1 MRRRV
6 QLLPAVAIAA
16 GALLSIKVAGVW
28 LGGGWWFAFD
38 HPPDIEITGS
48 TAPAK
53 EKPKPPPEPPAGKPV
68 NLDQAP
74 VSAERG
80 ILEKLGQRR
89 QELEERQRE
98 LDTREQLLKAADKK
112 LEDRLN
118 ELKQLEQKP
127 PGAPDQVAG
136 VPGQPGHAEAQ
147 PSIRNLVTMY
157 EAMKPKDAAKVFD
170 RLDLRVLVPVVTAM
184 NPKKMSEVLAAMT
197 PEAAGKLTVEL
208 AMRSLKGTAPPK
220 PATDPSLLPAGEL
233 QAIDPKRQ

>member
-6 QLLPAVAIAA
+6 QLLPAVSIAA
-16 GALLSIKVAGVW
+16 GALLSIKIAQIW
-28 LGGGWWFAFD
+28 LGYGSDFD
-38 HPPDIEITGS
+38 HPRDIEITGS

-68 NLDQAP
+68 NLDQP
-74 VSAERG
+74 PPSAEHG

-112 LEDRLN
+112 LEDRLK
-118 ELKQLEQKP
+118 ELRQLEQKP
-127 PGAPDQVAG
+127 AAGGEAGAQPGAPGA
-136 VPGQPGHAEAQ
+136 PGQPEA
-147 PSIRNLVTMY
+147 PPTLKNLVTMY

-170 RLDLRVLVPVVTAM
+170 RLDMRVLVPVVTAM

-208 AMRSLKGTAPPK
+208 ATRSLKGTAPAR
-220 PATDPSLLPAGEL
+220 PAADPGALPAGEL
-233 QAIDPKRQ
+233 QAIEPKRP

>member
-1 MRRRV
+1 M
-6 QLLPAVAIAA
+6 QLLPAVSIAA
-16 GALLSIKVAGVW
+16 GALLSIKVAQIL
-28 LGGGWWFAFD
+28 LGQGDILD
-38 HPPDIEITGS
+38 HPRDIEITGS

-68 NLDQAP
+68 NLDQPPA
-74 VSAERG
+74 SAERG

-112 LEDRLN
+112 LEDRLT
-118 ELKQLEQKP
+118 ELKQMEQRP
-127 PGAPDQVAG
+127 PGSPDQAG
-136 VPGQPGHAEAQ
+136 AGGMSGQPGQPEPQ
-147 PSIRNLVTMY
+147 PSLKNLVTMY

-208 AMRSLKGTAPPK
+208 ATRSLKGTMPQK
-220 PATDPSLLPAGEL
+220 PAADPGLPAGEL
-233 QAIDPKRQ
+233 PAIDPRKP